1 MLTGWRRNPN
11 RFQFVT
17 KVDGGILQDG
27 TNMRT
32 PYGLEIIENCLS
44 CPHREERLFCNL
56 PEQTVKALSAITS
69 SASYPKGATLFV
81 EGQPARGVFILCSG
95 RVKLSTSSADGKTLI
110 LRISEPGEVLG
121 LPATVTGTCYEL
133 TADVVEPA
141 QANFIARNDFL
152 GFLKDNGEAALRV
165 AQQLGETYHAAIA
178 EMRTIGLSHSAG
190 EKLARFLLEWAAN
203 FPEEKGQ
210 IRLKLT
216 LTHEE
221 IAQMIGSSRE
231 TVTRLL
237 ADFRRK
243 QLLQVMGSTLIIKN
257 KAALESIVTG

>member
-1 MLTGWRRNPN
+1 
-11 RFQFVT
+11 
-17 KVDGGILQDG
+17 
-27 TNMRT
+27 
-32 PYGLEIIENCLS
+32 
-44 CPHREERLFCNL
+44 
-56 PEQTVKALSAITS
+56 
-69 SASYPKGATLFV
+69 
-81 EGQPARGVFILCSG
+81 VFILCSG

-133 TADVVEPA
+133 TGDVIEPA
-141 QANFIARNDFL
+141 QANFISRNEFL
-152 GFLKDNGEAALRV
+152 NFLKENGEAALRV
-165 AQQLGETYHAAIA
+165 AQQLGETYHAAVA

-203 FPEEKGQ
+203 YPEEKGQ
-210 IRLKLT
+210 VRIKLT

-243 QLLQVMGSTLIIKN
+243 QLVLVMGSTLVIKN
-257 KAALESIVTG
+257 KSELESIVTG

>member
-1 MLTGWRRNPN
+1 
-11 RFQFVT
+11 
-17 KVDGGILQDG
+17 
-27 TNMRT
+27 MRT
-32 PYGLEIIENCLS
+32 PYGLEIIEDCLA

-56 PEQTVKALSAITS
+56 SEPAVKALAAITS
-69 SASYPKGATLFV
+69 SAAYPKGATLFV
-81 EGQPARGVFILCSG
+81 EGQPARGVFILCNG

-121 LPATVTGTCYEL
+121 LPATVTGKSYEL
-133 TADVVEPA
+133 TADIIEPA

-152 GFLKDNGEAALRV
+152 NFLRDNGDAALRV
-165 AQQLGETYHAAIA
+165 AQQLGETYHLAIS
-178 EMRTIGLSHSAG
+178 EMRTIGLSHSAS
-190 EKLARFLLEWAAN
+190 EKLARFLLEWSAN
-203 FPEEKGQ
+203 CPEEKGQ
-210 IRLKLT
+210 VRIKMT

-243 QLLQVMGSTLIIKN
+243 QLVQVIGSTLILRS
-257 KAALESIVTG
+257 KADLQAIVNG

>member
-1 MLTGWRRNPN
+1 LAPQRQSLSICDETRG
-11 RFQFVT
+11 
-17 KVDGGILQDG
+17 
-27 TNMRT
+27 
-32 PYGLEIIENCLS
+32 YIENCLA

-56 PEQTVKALSAITS
+56 PDAAVRSLGSITS
-69 SASYPKGATLFV
+69 SAAYPKGATLFV

-110 LRISEPGEVLG
+110 LRIAEPGEVLG

-133 TADVVEPA
+133 TADVIEPA
-141 QANFIARNDFL
+141 QANFVARNEFL

-165 AQQLGETYHAAIA
+165 AQQLGETYHAAIS

-190 EKLARFLLEWAAN
+190 EKLARFLLEWASN
-203 FPEEKGQ
+203 YPEEKGQ
-210 IRLKLT
+210 VRIKLT

-237 ADFRRK
+237 ADFRKR
-243 QLLQVMGSTLIIKN
+243 QILQVTGSTLVIKN
-257 KAALESIVTG
+257 KQGLEAIVNN

>member
-1 MLTGWRRNPN
+1 
-11 RFQFVT
+11 
-17 KVDGGILQDG
+17 
-27 TNMRT
+27 MRT
-32 PYGLEIIENCLS
+32 PYGLEIIENCLA

-56 PEQTVKALSAITS
+56 SEPAVKALAAITS
-69 SASYPKGATLFV
+69 SAAYPKGATLFV

-121 LPATVTGTCYEL
+121 LPATVTGKSYEL
-133 TADVVEPA
+133 TADIIEPA
-141 QANFIARNDFL
+141 QANFISRNDFL
-152 GFLKDNGEAALRV
+152 NFLRENGDAALRV
-165 AQQLGETYHAAIA
+165 AQQLGETYHLAIS
-178 EMRTIGLSHSAG
+178 EMRTIGLSHSAS
-190 EKLARFLLEWAAN
+190 EKLARFLLEWTAN
-203 FPEEKGQ
+203 CPEEKGQ
-210 IRLKLT
+210 VRIKMT

-243 QLLQVMGSTLIIKN
+243 QLVQVVGSTLILRS
-257 KAALESIVTG
+257 KADLEAIVNG

>member
-1 MLTGWRRNPN
+1 MLTGWRRNPS

-17 KVDGGILQDG
+17 KLDGGILQDG

-141 QANFIARNDFL
+141 QANFIPRNDFL

-165 AQQLGETYHAAIA
+165 AQQLGETYHAAVA

-190 EKLARFLLEWAAN
+190 EKLARFLLEWAASY
-203 FPEEKGQ
+203 PEEKGQ

-243 QLLQVMGSTLIIKN
+243 QVLQVMGSTLIIKN

>member
-1 MLTGWRRNPN
+1 
-11 RFQFVT
+11 
-17 KVDGGILQDG
+17 
-27 TNMRT
+27 MRT
-32 PYGLEIIENCLS
+32 PYGLEIIENCLA

-56 PEQTVKALSAITS
+56 SEPAVKALAAITS
-69 SASYPKGATLFV
+69 SAAYPKGATLFV
-81 EGQPARGVFILCSG
+81 EGQPARGVFILCNG

-121 LPATVTGTCYEL
+121 LPATVTGKSYEL
-133 TADVVEPA
+133 SADIIEPA

-152 GFLKDNGEAALRV
+152 NFLRENGDAALRV
-165 AQQLGETYHAAIA
+165 AQQLGETYHLAIS
-178 EMRTIGLSHSAG
+178 EMRTIGLSHSAS
-190 EKLARFLLEWAAN
+190 EKLARFLLEWAASS
-203 FPEEKGQ
+203 PEEKGQ
-210 IRLKLT
+210 VRIKMT

-243 QLLQVMGSTLIIKN
+243 QLVQVVGSTLILRS
-257 KAALESIVTG
+257 KADLEAIVNG

>member
-1 MLTGWRRNPN
+1 MLTGWRRNPS

-17 KVDGGILQDG
+17 KLDGGILQDG

-203 FPEEKGQ
+203 YPEEKGQ

>member
-1 MLTGWRRNPN
+1 MLTGWRRNGS

-17 KVDGGILQDG
+17 RMDGGILHDG
-27 TNMRT
+27 TNMRA
-32 PYGLEIIENCLS
+32 PYGLEIIENCLA

-56 PEQTVKALSAITS
+56 PDVSVKALSAITS
-69 SASYPKGATLFV
+69 SAAYPKGATLFV

-133 TADVVEPA
+133 TADVIEPA
-141 QANFIARNDFL
+141 QANFISRNEFL
-152 GFLKDNGEAALRV
+152 SFLKENGEAALRV
-165 AQQLGETYHAAIA
+165 AQQLGETYHAAVS

-203 FPEEKGQ
+203 YPEEKGQ
-210 IRLKLT
+210 VRIKLT

-257 KAALESIVTG
+257 RAALESIING

>member
-1 MLTGWRRNPN
+1 
-11 RFQFVT
+11 
-17 KVDGGILQDG
+17 
-27 TNMRT
+27 MRT

-141 QANFIARNDFL
+141 QSNFIARNDFL
-152 GFLKDNGEAALRV
+152 AFLKDNGEAALRV
-165 AQQLGETYHAAIA
+165 AQQLGETYHAAVA

-203 FPEEKGQ
+203 YPEEKGQ

>member
-1 MLTGWRRNPN
+1 MLHGPRRPAN
-11 RFQFVT
+11 RFQFMT
-17 KVDGGILQDG
+17 KMDGGLLQDG
-27 TNMRT
+27 SPMRT
-32 PYGLEIIENCLS
+32 PYGLEIIENCLV

-56 PEQTVKALSAITS
+56 PEHSVKTLTAITA
-69 SASYPKGATLFV
+69 SAAYPKGATLFV

-110 LRISEPGEVLG
+110 LRIAEPGEVLG
-121 LPATVTGTCYEL
+121 FAATVTDTFYQL
-133 TADVVEPA
+133 TADVIEPG
-141 QANFIARNDFL
+141 QANFITRNDFL
-152 GFLKDNGEAALRV
+152 SFLKDNGEAALRV
-165 AQQLGETYHAAIA
+165 AQQLGETYHSAIS

-203 FPEEKGQ
+203 YPEEKGQ
-210 IRLKLT
+210 VRIKLT

-237 ADFRRK
+237 ADFRKK
-243 QLLQVMGSTLIIKN
+243 QLLQVMGSTLVIKN
-257 KAALESIVTG
+257 KQALETIVNA

>member
-1 MLTGWRRNPN
+1 MLTGWRRNGT
-11 RFQFVT
+11 RFQFVART
-17 KVDGGILQDG
+17 DAETLPDG
-27 TNMRT
+27 TSTRA
-32 PYGLEIIENCLS
+32 PYGLEIIENCLA

-56 PEQTVKALSAITS
+56 PEASVRALSTITS

-121 LPATVTGTCYEL
+121 LPATVTGTSYEL
-133 TADVVEPA
+133 TGDVIEPA
-141 QANFIARNDFL
+141 QANFISRSEFL
-152 GFLKDNGEAALRV
+152 NFLKENGEAAVRV
-165 AQQLGETYHAAIA
+165 AQQLGETYHAAVA

-203 FPEEKGQ
+203 YPEDKGQ
-210 IRLKLT
+210 VRIKLT

-243 QLLQVMGSTLIIKN
+243 QLVQVIGSTLVIKN
-257 KAALESIVTG
+257 KTALQGIVNS

>member
-1 MLTGWRRNPN
+1 MVSDWRRNGT

-17 KVDGGILQDG
+17 KVNGYLPPDGSVV
-27 TNMRT
+27 RT
-32 PYGLEIIENCLS
+32 PYGLEIIENCLA
-44 CPHREERLFCNL
+44 CPHRQERLFCNL
-56 PEQTVKALSAITS
+56 SDGALRSLAAITS
-69 SASYPKGATLFV
+69 SAAYPKGATLFV

-133 TADVVEPA
+133 TADVIEPG
-141 QANFIARNDFL
+141 QANFIARTEFL
-152 GFLKDNGEAALRV
+152 NFLKENGEAALRV
-165 AQQLGETYHAAIA
+165 AQQLGETYHSAIA
-178 EMRTIGLSHSAG
+178 EMRTIGLSHSAS
-190 EKLARFLLEWAAN
+190 EKLARFLLEWASN
-203 FPEEKGQ
+203 YPEEKGQ
-210 IRLKLT
+210 VRIKMT

-243 QLLQVMGSTLIIKN
+243 QLVQIVGSTLILRN
-257 KAALESIVTG
+257 KADLEAIVNR

>member
-1 MLTGWRRNPN
+1 MLTGWRRNPS

-17 KVDGGILQDG
+17 KLDGGILQDG
-27 TNMRT
+27 TTMRT

-165 AQQLGETYHAAIA
+165 AQQLGETYHAAVA

-203 FPEEKGQ
+203 YPEEKGQ

>member
-1 MLTGWRRNPN
+1 
-11 RFQFVT
+11 
-17 KVDGGILQDG
+17 
-27 TNMRT
+27 MRT
-32 PYGLEIIENCLS
+32 PYGLEIIENCRA

-56 PEQTVKALSAITS
+56 SEPAVKALAAITS
-69 SASYPKGATLFV
+69 SAAYPKGATLFA
-81 EGQPARGVFILCSG
+81 EGQSARGVFILCNG

-121 LPATVTGTCYEL
+121 LPATVAGKSYEL
-133 TADVVEPA
+133 TADIIEPA

-152 GFLKDNGEAALRV
+152 NFLRENGDAALRV
-165 AQQLGETYHAAIA
+165 AQQLGETYHLAIS
-178 EMRTIGLSHSAG
+178 EMRTIGLSHSAS
-190 EKLARFLLEWAAN
+190 EKLARFLLEWSAN
-203 FPEEKGQ
+203 CPEEKGQ
-210 IRLKLT
+210 VRIKMT

-243 QLLQVMGSTLIIKN
+243 QLVQVVGSTLVLRS
-257 KAALESIVTG
+257 KADLLAIVNG